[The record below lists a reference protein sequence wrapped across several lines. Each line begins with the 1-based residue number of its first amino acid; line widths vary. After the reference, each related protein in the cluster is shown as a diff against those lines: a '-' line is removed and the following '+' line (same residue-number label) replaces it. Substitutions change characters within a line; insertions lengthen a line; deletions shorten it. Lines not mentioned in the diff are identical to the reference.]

1 LVDNIDRIMVDR
13 VNRGDRTD
21 DAATAEEAGMAARI
35 TAAEAA
41 ARLGVKRETLYAYV
55 SRGLIESR
63 TLDGK
68 TSTFDPAEVDALVRT
83 RNRPRAGRLETSIV
97 SSLTH
102 VADQRPLVRG
112 HDLVRLALDGAGF
125 EAVASLLWT
134 RRLEPAPGW
143 HTAAERLESLE
154 AVQKALPDDAP
165 LLDRLRA
172 SVVAASAA
180 DALRHDVS
188 EAAVVRTAPPLVA
201 AMVDALPARRPGPA
215 AGSVAERLWSRLT
228 ERAPTDAWIAALDAA
243 LVLLA
248 DHDLAASTFAAR
260 VAASTRADPYSV
272 VLAGLGALGG
282 PAHGA
287 ASAPVHDLL
296 TATVAGRGR
305 AAIGDRLASGDR
317 IPGFGHFQYPDGD
330 PRGAA
335 LLELVRAAATDEI
348 GRACDELLDLVRSRT
363 GSEPNVDFA
372 LAALSVGAAM
382 PRDAGEAIF
391 AIARTAGWIAHALE
405 EYREA
410 PLRFRPVT
418 RYVGP

>member
-1 LVDNIDRIMVDR
+1 MSESNRIS
-13 VNRGDRTD
+13 
-21 DAATAEEAGMAARI
+21 
-35 TAAEAA
+35 AAEAA
-41 ARLGVKRETLYAYV
+41 GRLGVKRETLYAYV

-83 RNRPRAGRLETSIV
+83 RNRPRAGRVDTSIV

-102 VADQRPLVRG
+102 VVDQRPYVRG
-112 HDLVRLALDGAGF
+112 HDLVALALDGTGF

-134 RRLEPAPGW
+134 GRLAPTPGW
-143 HTAAERLESLE
+143 HTDADRLDDLAVVQRSLPRE
-154 AVQKALPDDAP
+154 AP

-172 SVVAASAA
+172 TVVAASAA

-188 EAAVVRTAPPLVA
+188 ERAVVRTAAPLLA
-201 AMVDALPARRPGPA
+201 AMVDALPVIGAEPDD
-215 AGSVAERLWSRLT
+215 GSLAERMWPRLT
-228 ERAPTDAWIAALDAA
+228 ARPVTDAWIAALDGA

-272 VLAGLGALGG
+272 LLAGLGAVGG
-282 PAHGA
+282 PLHGA

-296 TATVAGRGR
+296 EAAVAGRGR
-305 AAIGDRLASGDR
+305 TAIGERLSSGDR
-317 IPGFGHFQYPDGD
+317 VPGFGHFQYPDGD
-330 PRGAA
+330 PRATGLLSLVRAA
-335 LLELVRAAATDEI
+335 TTTEVRDACDEMLELVRT
-348 GRACDELLDLVRSRT
+348 RT
-363 GSEPNVDFA
+363 GTEPNVDFA
-372 LAALSVGAAM
+372 LAALSAGADMA
-382 PRDAGEAIF
+382 RDAGEAIF
-391 AIARTAGWIAHALE
+391 AIARSAGWIAHALE

-418 RYVGP
+418 RHVGP

>member
-1 LVDNIDRIMVDR
+1 MDRIS
-13 VNRGDRTD
+13 
-21 DAATAEEAGMAARI
+21 AT
-35 TAAEAA
+35 EAA

-55 SRGLIESR
+55 SRGLIASR

-68 TSTFDPAEVDALVRT
+68 TSTFDPDEVDTLVRS
-83 RNRPRAGRLETSIV
+83 RNRPRAGWVDAAIV

-102 VADQRPLVRG
+102 VEDHQIFVRG
-112 HDLVRLALDGAGF
+112 HNLVEMAEQDVGF

-134 RRLEPAPGW
+134 GR
-143 HTAAERLESLE
+143 LE
-154 AVQKALPDDAP
+154 AVPGWNHDAGRGAPLRAAQEALPRGAP

-172 SVVAASAA
+172 TVVALSAT
-180 DALRHDVS
+180 DPLRHDIA
-188 EAAVVRTAPPLVA
+188 EAAVVHTAAPLIA
-201 AMVDALPARRPGPA
+201 AMVDALARDPTDGALA
-215 AGSVAERLWSRLT
+215 ARLWPALT
-228 ERAPTDAWIAALDAA
+228 TARSAPRAVAALDRA

-282 PAHGA
+282 PLHGA

-296 TATVAGRGR
+296 DAAVAGRGP
-305 AAIGDRLASGDR
+305 AAIGERLASGNR
-317 IPGFGHFQYPDGD
+317 LPGFGHFLYPDGD
-330 PRGAA
+330 PRAAA
-335 LLELVRAAATDEI
+335 LLRAVRAASPSKRRIDACDEVLELVRN
-348 GRACDELLDLVRSRT
+348 RT
-363 GSEPNVDFA
+363 GIEPNVDFA
-372 LAALSVGAAM
+372 LATLSVCMGM

-405 EYREA
+405 EYRQA